1 MVIFVEK
8 TAAQLRI
15 FRRLL
20 RISKI
25 FCKFA
30 PNKNEIGR
38 RGCMICSSLAV
49 AIQ

>member
-25 FCKFA
+25 FLQ
-30 PNKNEIGR
+30 
-38 RGCMICSSLAV
+38 ICAE
-49 AIQ
+49 

>member
-8 TAAQLRI
+8 PQRNCGFFAVCCA
-15 FRRLL
+15 FRRF
-20 RISKI
+20 